1 MPARVYRQISGRAW
15 TDGYRFEYA
24 RVLHELTVPREA
36 IGQRLDIWLA
46 SALPGCTRSLVQR
59 LIKEGLCTINPG
71 APRAGRPL
79 TGGEQVTLEVPEVEP
94 MEAVPE
100 DLPLSVL
107 YEDEHLV
114 VIDKAAG
121 MVVHPAIGHLRGT
134 LVNAVLGR
142 WPDAREPGGEA
153 WRPGV
158 VHRLDAETSGVI
170 VIARTPQTLAFLQ
183 AAWAERRVSKR
194 YLALAAGNPRADYLA
209 CDGAI
214 GRHPKDFR
222 RRAVRLPGEG
232 DAKEARTTFLV
243 LHRASGW
250 TALECRPVSG
260 RTHQIRVHLAHL
272 GHAVLAD
279 PLYGRSRTWP
289 LHVEEGQSAL
299 RRHALHAWTLT
310 IPHPDGGERTFTA
323 PIPADLAA
331 LLPAGIAPKA
341 G

>member
-1 MPARVYRQISGRAW
+1 
-15 TDGYRFEYA
+15 
-24 RVLHELTVPREA
+24 VLHELTVPREA
-36 IGQRLDIWLA
+36 AGQRLDLWLA
-46 SALPGCTRSLVQR
+46 SALPGCTRSLGQR
-59 LIKEGLCTINPG
+59 LMKEGLCSVHPG
-71 APRAGRPL
+71 AARAGRTL
-79 TGGEQVTLEVPEVEP
+79 TGGEQVTLEVPEAEP

-100 DLPLSVL
+100 DIPLSIL
-107 YEDEHLV
+107 HEDEHLV
-114 VIDKAAG
+114 VIDKPAG

-142 WPDAREPGGEA
+142 WPDAREPGGEP

-170 VIARTPQTLAFLQ
+170 CIARTAAALAFLQ
-183 AAWAERRVSKR
+183 AAWAERRVTKR
-194 YLALAAGNPRADYLA
+194 YLALAAGHPRADWMA

-222 RRAVRLPGEG
+222 RRAVRPLGEG
-232 DAKEARTTFLV
+232 DAKEARTTFVV
-243 LHRASGW
+243 LHRGAGW
-250 TALECRPVSG
+250 TALECRPVTG

-289 LHVEEGQSAL
+289 LHAEEGQPAL

-310 IPHPDGGERTFTA
+310 IPHPAGGERSFTA

-331 LLPAGIAPKA
+331 LLPPGIAPK